1 MTISRSTQ
9 DCFNDSNTGQ
19 VISNPPGKLVS
30 GGARSPHAPRPTAPP
45 RRARIRFLRARRSRR
60 ETSSDRCTHDG
71 RIKNAAYRCNSS
83 VIFGG
88 SHHSA
93 ERAFVSQIR
102 GAQRELGAVG
112 SAECTDVRCDSCW
125 RTRLGRD
132 ACAGVLEGLER
143 RHLRDQSSPADRSA
157 RSRSSARSAVTAPR
171 HPIRCDATDFHRKC
185 AICTGSSLK

>member
-60 ETSSDRCTHDG
+60 ETSSDQCIHDG
-71 RIKNAAYRCNSS
+71 RIKNAACRCNSS

-93 ERAFVSQIR
+93 ESALVSQIR
-102 GAQRELGAVG
+102 GAQCELGAVG
-112 SAECTDVRCDSCW
+112 SAECTGVRCDSCW
-125 RTRLGRD
+125 RARAWTKMR
-132 ACAGVLEGLER
+132 
-143 RHLRDQSSPADRSA
+143 A
-157 RSRSSARSAVTAPR
+157 RSCSRDWNDGGYVINHRLPIEVLVADPKRAVR
-171 HPIRCDATDFHRKC
+171 
-185 AICTGSSLK
+185 